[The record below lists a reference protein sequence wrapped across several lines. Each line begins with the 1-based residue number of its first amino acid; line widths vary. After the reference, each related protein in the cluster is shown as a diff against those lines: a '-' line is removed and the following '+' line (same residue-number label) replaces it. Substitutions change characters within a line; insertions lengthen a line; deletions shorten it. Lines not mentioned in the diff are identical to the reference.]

1 MATIAGR
8 NRKPWAIREYLHGQG
23 HTMASVAKKIGVS
36 AVQVRKTIIGD
47 DDSQRVLTAL
57 VDLGCPQKFLSLPD
71 SMKMKQA
78 V

>member
-8 NRKPWAIREYLHGQG
+8 NRKPWAIREFLYEQG
-23 HTMASVAKKIGVS
+23 HTMSSLAKEVGVS

-57 VDLGCPQKFLSLPD
+57 VEMGCPLKPLSLPD
-71 SMKMKQA
+71 TMKLRE
-78 V
+78 VV